1 MLSREWLEE
10 RFKNHI
16 ATFTDYGNIKILD
29 FEEPG
34 TNNWQ
39 IRFLFEEDYYR
50 LHISGDL
57 GELIAVNYNNMT
69 YERFG
74 SDFAH
79 NPGYFESKIKCHS
92 RELYEYDYVQAQKD
106 LHERLAEY
114 DWAEEM
120 KYSAYDTMEETRDY
134 EIECIL
140 EDFYHYSGLGS
151 KAYEKLS
158 EIDADCFEWIS
169 EIGKQE
175 SGVLDIYLTAFEL
188 AQKQLAESKNLESI
202 GGILRD

>member
-1 MLSREWLEE
+1 MLTREWIEE
-10 RFKNHI
+10 NFKKHV

-57 GELIAVNYNNMT
+57 GELIAYNYNNMT
-69 YERFG
+69 YEDFG
-74 SDFAH
+74 TDFVH
-79 NPGYFESKIKCHS
+79 NPSYFESKIRCYS
-92 RELYEYDYVQAQKD
+92 RKLYNYDYDKAKED
-106 LHERLAEY
+106 LKEYLAEY

-120 KYSAYDTMEETRDY
+120 KYSAYDTMEKTRDY
-134 EIECIL
+134 EIDCIL
-140 EDFYHYSGLGS
+140 DDLNNDTGLGS
-151 KAYEKLS
+151 KAYDRLS

-169 EIGKQE
+169 EIGKE
-175 SGVLDIYLTAFEL
+175 KSEILNIYLTAFEL
-188 AQKQLAESKNLESI
+188 AQKQLKEQESKK
-202 GGILRD
+202 

>member
-29 FEEPG
+29 FKEPG

-57 GELIAVNYNNMT
+57 GELIACNYNNMT
-69 YERFG
+69 YEDFG
-74 SDFAH
+74 DFVH
-79 NPGYFESKIKCHS
+79 NPGYFESKIECHS
-92 RELYEYDYVQAQKD
+92 RQLYEYDEDKAKRD
-106 LHERLAEY
+106 LLEYLAEY
-114 DWAEEM
+114 EWEKELKYTNDTLEEV
-120 KYSAYDTMEETRDY
+120 RDY
-134 EIECIL
+134 EIDCIL
-140 EDFYHYSGLGS
+140 EDLNPYTGLGS
-151 KAYEKLS
+151 KAYDRLS

-169 EIGKQE
+169 EIGKEE

-202 GGILRD
+202 GG

>member
-1 MLSREWLEE
+1 MLTREWIEQ
-10 RFKNHI
+10 RFRKHV

-57 GELIAVNYNNMT
+57 GELIAYNYNNMT
-69 YERFG
+69 YEDFG
-74 SDFAH
+74 TDFVH
-79 NPGYFESKIKCHS
+79 DPRYFESKIRCCS
-92 RELYEYDYVQAQKD
+92 RYLYDYDYDKAKED
-106 LHERLAEY
+106 LKEYLAEY

-140 EDFYHYSGLGS
+140 DDLNNYTGLGS
-151 KAYEKLS
+151 KAYDRLS

-169 EIGKQE
+169 DIGKE
-175 SGVLDIYLTAFEL
+175 KSGVLDIYLTAFEL
-188 AQKQLAESKNLESI
+188 AQKQLKEQESKK
-202 GGILRD
+202 

>member
-1 MLSREWLEE
+1 MLTREWIEE
-10 RFKNHI
+10 RFKKHV

-57 GELIAVNYNNMT
+57 GELIACNYNNMT

-74 SDFAH
+74 SDFVH
-79 NPGYFESKIKCHS
+79 DPDYFEKKIQCHS
-92 RELYEYDYVQAQKD
+92 RYLYEYDYEKAKKD
-106 LHERLAEY
+106 LLEYLAEY
-114 DWAEEM
+114 DWEEEM
-120 KYSAYDTMEETRDY
+120 KHSHETLEETRDY
-134 EIECIL
+134 EIDCIL
-140 EDFYHYSGLGS
+140 DDLNNYTGLGS
-151 KAYEKLS
+151 KAYDKLS

-169 EIGKQE
+169 DIGKEE
-175 SGVLDIYLTAFEL
+175 SGILDIYLTAFEL
-188 AQKQLAESKNLESI
+188 AQKQLKEQESKK
-202 GGILRD
+202 

>member
-1 MLSREWLEE
+1 MLSREWIEE
-10 RFKNHI
+10 RFKKHV

-29 FEEPG
+29 FKKPG
-34 TNNWQ
+34 TSDWQ

-57 GELIAVNYNNMT
+57 GELIAYNYNNMT
-69 YERFG
+69 YEDFG
-74 SDFAH
+74 TDFVH
-79 NPGYFESKIKCHS
+79 NPGYFERKIRCCS
-92 RELYEYDYVQAQKD
+92 RDLYNYDYDKAKED
-106 LHERLAEY
+106 LKEYLAEY

-140 EDFYHYSGLGS
+140 DDLNTNTGLGS
-151 KAYEKLS
+151 KAYDRLS

-169 EIGKQE
+169 EVGKE
-175 SGVLDIYLTAFEL
+175 KSEILNIYLTAFEL
-188 AQKQLAESKNLESI
+188 AQKQLEETKNLESK
-202 GGILRD
+202 R

>member
-39 IRFLFEEDYYR
+39 IRFLFDEDYYR

-74 SDFAH
+74 SDFVH
-79 NPGYFESKIKCHS
+79 DHDYFEKKIQCHS
-92 RELYEYDYVQAQKD
+92 RHLYEYDYEKAKED
-106 LHERLAEY
+106 LLERLAEY

-120 KYSAYDTMEETRDY
+120 KYSAYDTMEEVRDY
-134 EIECIL
+134 EIDCIL

-151 KAYEKLS
+151 KAYDRLS
-158 EIDADCFEWIS
+158 EIDADCYEWIS

-202 GGILRD
+202 GEIQRD

>member
-1 MLSREWLEE
+1 MLSREWIEE
-10 RFKNHI
+10 NFKKHV

-29 FEEPG
+29 FKEPG

-57 GELIAVNYNNMT
+57 GELSAYNYDNMT
-69 YERFG
+69 YEDFG
-74 SDFAH
+74 TDFVH
-79 NPGYFESKIKCHS
+79 NPGYFESKIRCCS
-92 RELYEYDYVQAQKD
+92 RDLYNYDYDKAKED
-106 LHERLAEY
+106 LKEYLAEY

-140 EDFYHYSGLGS
+140 DDLNTNTGLGS
-151 KAYEKLS
+151 KAYDRLS

-169 EIGKQE
+169 EVGKE
-175 SGVLDIYLTAFEL
+175 KSEILNIYLTAFEL
-188 AQKQLAESKNLESI
+188 AQKQLEESKN
-202 GGILRD
+202 